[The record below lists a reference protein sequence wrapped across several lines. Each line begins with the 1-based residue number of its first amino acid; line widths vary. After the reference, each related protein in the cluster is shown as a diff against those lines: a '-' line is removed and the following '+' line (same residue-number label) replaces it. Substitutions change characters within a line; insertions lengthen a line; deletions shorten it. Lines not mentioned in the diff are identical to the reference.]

1 MTVADY
7 DVVCRDVKVGEWT
20 GKSSPIWTISY
31 VTRTHFRAAMD
42 YPLISHRGT
51 ILALHMSAGDSFE
64 TLHFACAL
72 RYVRPSQ

>member
-1 MTVADY
+1 MD
-7 DVVCRDVKVGEWT
+7 GEI
-20 GKSSPIWTISY
+20 KSDMDHIQPEAY
-31 VTRTHFRAAMD
+31 VTRTHFTAATD

-64 TLHFACAL
+64 TLHFAYAL